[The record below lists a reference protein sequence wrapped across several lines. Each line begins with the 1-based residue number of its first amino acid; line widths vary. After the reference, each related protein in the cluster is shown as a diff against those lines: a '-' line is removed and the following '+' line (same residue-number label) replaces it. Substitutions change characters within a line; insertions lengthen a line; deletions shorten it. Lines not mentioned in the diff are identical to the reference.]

1 MPDGVTTSSTSENP
15 KGVTGGAARGAVH
28 CPLLPGWVTNSMGP
42 DCKGTPISAA
52 ISAALSGTDKNCPV
66 RPFNGVSVAFRSAF
80 QLSAMKTYR

>member
-1 MPDGVTTSSTSENP
+1 MPDGVTTSYTSENP

-28 CPLLPGWVTNSMGP
+28 CPLLPGWFPNSRGT

-52 ISAALSGTDKNCPV
+52 ISAALPGADKNYLV
-66 RPFNGVSVAFRSAF
+66 PFNGVSVAFRSAF